1 MAGTFPCVDGGIS
14 ARPTGRQEP
23 PAPLNGPRAAPPPFS
38 PSSATNQ
45 DRRCVFP
52 PDKSPRILLRQA
64 PVLPPPGLPSP
75 EQLPLAE
82 NRWVHAIVNEEMDE
96 GERIGV
102 ANMICDRDEAALR
115 NIFLAAPFSLRHE
128 HHYRTQEAHDVA
140 ERSRRLGPL
149 RVRFRNHFLPGR
161 GIVRSPDVI
170 RRRRRRPP
178 TPPVCLPAWFFAFSR
193 A

>member
-1 MAGTFPCVDGGIS
+1 MRSLRINHHASSCGKRVCCRLQGYPRPDGSSINRNHS
-14 ARPTGRQEP
+14 ARAQRPTH
-23 PAPLNGPRAAPPPFS
+23 
-38 PSSATNQ
+38 
-45 DRRCVFP
+45 DR
-52 PDKSPRILLRQA
+52 DL
-64 PVLPPPGLPSP
+64 

-82 NRWVHAIVNEEMDE
+82 NRWGHAIVNEEMDE

-102 ANMICDRDEAALR
+102 ANMSCERDEAALR

-128 HHYRTQEAHDVA
+128 HHYRTQETHDVA
-140 ERSRRLGPL
+140 ERSRWLGPL

-178 TPPVCLPAWFFAFSR
+178 TPPVCLPPWFFAFSR